1 MNPENEVKKANLEQD
16 NKVTEQ
22 LPEQDFN
29 QNTAEL
35 DSPAPDEAPVTA
47 EQHSE
52 SETKTTQTIPAD
64 SAQPASS
71 EPIVPPEGALPQM
84 SVPAAPASQD
94 SFQPA
99 AYARETDVKPGKFAS
114 FCKKTWVKVVPI
126 VGAVIIFF
134 MAGLGAGMAI
144 SHHGSEGHT
153 PPGHGAQMAPGG
165 RMGAGKVP
173 GGKWD
178 REQTSQIRCSRICT
192 SNRDRWR
199 QEVETRTFPR
209 DKTSSNCREIRS
221 RISSRINR
229 GQTTPKT
236 AMVAP
241 LIPKIRALR
250 PPITA
255 KATGKTRSEGII
267 KSWIL

>member
-1 MNPENEVKKANLEQD
+1 MNPENEVKKTNLEQD

-22 LPEQDFN
+22 LPEQDCN

-35 DSPAPDEAPVTA
+35 GSPAPDEAPVAA

-52 SETKTTQTIPAD
+52 SETKTTQTVSAD
-64 SAQPASS
+64 NAQLVSS

-84 SVPAAPASQD
+84 SVPAAPQTQG

-99 AYARETDVKPGKFAS
+99 AYAGETDVKPGKFAS

-144 SHHGSEGHT
+144 SHHGGEGHT

-173 GGKWD
+173 GGKMGPGANQSD
-178 REQTSQIRCSRICT
+178 QMQPDMNQQPGQMAPGGGNQNLPQGQNQQQLQGNQKQNQQQDKQGTNNSQN
-192 SNRDRWR
+192 SNGGTTDS
-199 QEVETRTFPR
+199 QNKSAAP
-209 DKTSSNCREIRS
+209 SNNS
-221 RISSRINR
+221 
-229 GQTTPKT
+229 
-236 AMVAP
+236 
-241 LIPKIRALR
+241 
-250 PPITA
+250 
-255 KATGKTRSEGII
+255 
-267 KSWIL
+267 